1 MARSRQKLYSSIK
14 SILMNRIDPSKI
26 TDAEK
31 QAQIDAMWR
40 KHDESKTE
48 EEWVEKYEEFGDEFS
63 AGMGASPR

>member
-48 EEWVEKYEEFGDEFS
+48 EEWVDDLDEILELEEQDY
-63 AGMGASPR
+63 